1 MYLACAEHIEQAI
14 DEFVDQYVASPDL
27 IRIEVEGAET
37 DCSVRC
43 RFCASPA
50 IYRLSQ
56 GDSVCRLKF

>member
-14 DEFVDQYVASPDL
+14 DEFVDQYVATPDL

-37 DCSVRC
+37 DCAVRC

-50 IYRLSQ
+50 I
-56 GDSVCRLKF
+56 